1 MSKQALLI
9 IPPDRF
15 NEDELF
21 HPKAELEQAGITV
34 TVASTKTGEITGDNQ
49 GKVVAEAVFSDLPAG
64 NYDVVA
70 VIGGSGTI
78 DYLWGDE
85 KLQHY
90 VKEAYNQNILVA
102 GICAGSVAVV
112 KTGLLKGRQAT
123 CYPVDVMI
131 DQLKANDVNY
141 VVQHVVAH
149 DDIITS
155 DGPEGARAFGQ
166 ALVEALSAKAN
177 A

>member
-1 MSKQALLI
+1 MSKKALLI

-21 HPKAELEQAGITV
+21 HPKAELENAGITV

-49 GKVVAEAVFSDLPAG
+49 GKVNAEVVYSDVSASDY
-64 NYDVVA
+64 NVVA

-78 DYLWGDE
+78 DYLWGDDQLIQYL
-85 KLQHY
+85 KQ
-90 VKEAYNQNILVA
+90 AYEQKILVA

-112 KTGLLKGRQAT
+112 KTGLLAGRQAT

-131 DQLKANDVNY
+131 DELKANSVDY
-141 VVQHVVAH
+141 VVQNVVAH

-155 DGPEGARAFGQ
+155 NGPDGARDFGKSLVT
-166 ALVEALSAKAN
+166 ALA
-177 A
+177 

>member
-1 MSKQALLI
+1 MSKKALFI

-21 HPKAELEQAGITV
+21 HPKEVLESAGVNV
-34 TVASTKTGEITGDNQ
+34 TIASTRIGEITGDYQ
-49 GKVVAEAVFSDLPAG
+49 GKTSADVIFSDVSAS
-64 NYDVVA
+64 NYDVIA

-78 DYLWGDE
+78 DHLWG
-85 KLQHY
+85 
-90 VKEAYNQNILVA
+90 NQELIGYLKQAHEQKVLVT

-112 KTGLLKGRQAT
+112 KTGLLSGRKAT

-131 DQLKANDVNY
+131 NELKANNVEY
-141 VVQHVVAH
+141 IVQHVVAH

-155 DGPEGARAFGQ
+155 DGPDGAKEFGKS
-166 ALVEALSAKAN
+166 LVEALS
-177 A
+177 